1 MKRLIDICLSL
12 LALVLLSPLFLVIG
26 IAIILESKGGM
37 FFMQERVGKEFQ
49 LFNLYKFRSMRPNV
63 EHLGQITVGERD
75 PRITTVGYF
84 LRKYKLD
91 ELPQLW
97 NILKG
102 DMSFVGPRPEVSYYV
117 DQYSEEQRRLLS
129 IRPGLTDFASLYYF
143 EEAKLLANSDHPE
156 KTYTEFVMPK
166 KLNYSLMYM
175 DQQSILLDIKLII
188 ITALRVLGIRI
199 QLSEVESK

>member
-1 MKRLIDICLSL
+1 
-12 LALVLLSPLFLVIG
+12 
-26 IAIILESKGGM
+26 
-37 FFMQERVGKEFQ
+37 
-49 LFNLYKFRSMRPNV
+49 MRPNV

-156 KTYTEFVMPK
+156 KTYTEVVMPK

-175 DQQSILLDIKLII
+175 DQQSTLLDVKLII
-188 ITALRVLGIRI
+188 VTALRVLGIRI
-199 QLSEVESK
+199 KLSEVESK

>member
-26 IAIILESKGGM
+26 LAIILESKGGI
-37 FFMQERVGKEFQ
+37 FFTQERVGKGFQ

-117 DQYSEEQRRLLS
+117 DQYSEEQQQLLS

-143 EEAKLLANSDHPE
+143 EEAKLLANSDYPE
-156 KTYTEFVMPK
+156 KTYTEVVMPK

-175 DQQSILLDIKLII
+175 DQHSTLLDVKLII
-188 ITALRVLGIRI
+188 VTALRVLGIRI
-199 QLSEVESK
+199 KLSEVESK

>member
-12 LALVLLSPLFLVIG
+12 FALVLLCPLFLVIG
-26 IAIILESKGGM
+26 LAIILESKGGI
-37 FFMQERVGKEFQ
+37 FFVQERVGKGFQ

-63 EHLGQITVGERD
+63 EHLGQITVGDKD
-75 PRITTVGYF
+75 PRITNVGYF

-143 EEAKLLANSDHPE
+143 EEAKLLASSDHPE
-156 KTYTEFVMPK
+156 KTYVEEVLPK
-166 KLNYSLMYM
+166 KLNFSLMY
-175 DQQSILLDIKLII
+175 LKNRNTPLDLKLITV
-188 ITALRVLGIRI
+188 TALRVFGIRI
-199 QLSEVESK
+199 KLSEVDSK